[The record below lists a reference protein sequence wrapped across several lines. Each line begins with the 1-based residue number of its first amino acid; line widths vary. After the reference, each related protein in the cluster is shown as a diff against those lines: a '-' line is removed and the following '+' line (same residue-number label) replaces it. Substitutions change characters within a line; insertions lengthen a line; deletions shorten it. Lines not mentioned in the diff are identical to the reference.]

1 MATRTKPN
9 WKVLD
14 SLLPVLEQEGW
25 SHAQMA
31 DDWGISLA
39 TLENHLIQEVSM
51 SAISKHDYPALFEEH
66 DQRLASG
73 ESPKEIR
80 ATFESRGVNWGTY
93 QNRRSQWHKAH
104 RSTPQEHH
112 DIPQTHPST
121 PEDPELSAVHSS
133 TPEPTEILSDEQYTQ
148 EHLDTL
154 PDPDHTEG
162 HQGTLEGHQEVMDE
176 VHQSVP
182 DAPHIGTEEV
192 YQSTLEHL
200 STPTPIE
207 LSPEEKYTQEH
218 HSTLDDSDIP
228 EVHHGTPKVHRDVSL
243 EDSGVLSVHSGVPA
257 RQEWPISTPMGHPG
271 TPTAEDWELW
281 TIIKARWE
289 EIEKMLADRQ
299 AVLSTPSGTPG
310 HTQKKTYVFDV
321 QHIALIDRYAQEHRL
336 DLKDVIYTMCQ
347 EFFQQRG
354 YVARE

>member
-182 DAPHIGTEEV
+182 DAPHIGTGHMD
-192 YQSTLEHL
+192 QSIPEHL
-200 STPTPIE
+200 STPEVHQE
-207 LSPEEKYTQEH
+207 LSLSHSGMAAEH
-218 HSTLDDSDIP
+218 Y
-228 EVHHGTPKVHRDVSL
+228 
-243 EDSGVLSVHSGVPA
+243 GVPA
-257 RQEWPISTPMGHPG
+257 RQDDFISTQMVHPG

-281 TIIKARWE
+281 NTIKSRWLE
-289 EIEKMLADRQ
+289 VEKMLADRQ
-299 AVLSTPSGTPG
+299 VLLSTPLGTPG
-310 HTQKKTYVFDV
+310 NTQKKTYVFDV
-321 QHIALIDRYAQEHRL
+321 QHIALIDRYAQDHRL

-354 YVARE
+354 YVAHE